1 MIEVLKPMISE
12 RTLEMQAK
20 GLAQRKADNVA
31 NWLFFSNYRDAI
43 PITQNSRRFAI
54 FFSAIQSGQDALD
67 RGMNDAYFSALYD
80 GWLGA
85 NSHITVLKI
94 IAEYLL
100 SYPIERGAIP
110 MRAPETS
117 SMPDAIVERRRW
129 LEENIDDAAHEQR
142 KE

>member
-67 RGMNDAYFSALYD
+67 RGMNDAYFRALYD

-85 NSHITVLKI
+85 NSHKTGLKI
-94 IAEYLL
+94 IADYLL
-100 SYPIERGAIP
+100 SYPIERGTIP

-117 SMPDAIVERRRW
+117 SMADAIVESREIGRASMR
-129 LEENIDDAAHEQR
+129 ERGGQYE
-142 KE
+142 